1 MKTPKK
7 KFSTDFSDV
16 EDHREGDKEIQRLL
30 TEAGNAAASAAR
42 VAGLPKV
49 YAKDNQILREYPDG
63 RIEILVEEE
72 KPFYIE
78 MKETVLHARKK

>member
-16 EDHREGDKEIQRLL
+16 EDHPEGSEEINRLAS
-30 TEAGNAAASAAR
+30 EAFKAAASEAR
-42 VAGLPKV
+42 AMGLPQV
-49 YAKDNQILREYPDG
+49 YAKGNQIIREYPDG
-63 RIEILVEEE
+63 RTEILVEEE